1 MQVAEEFD
9 VGNITG
15 TLYFDPEPTS
25 PREGDNLGT
34 MVCWHSRYNLGD
46 KHDHAN
52 PTDFRLSLL
61 PDAVLDRLE
70 AKELDGVEAKVRAYI
85 AQVLAGIVKDSD
97 LESRVLELEERFSKE
112 APHVRQ

>member
-1 MQVAEEFD
+1 MARRRFK
-9 VGNITG
+9 
-15 TLYFDPEPTS
+15 TLEDI
-25 PREGDNLGT
+25 R
-34 MVCWHSRYNLGD
+34 RYL
-46 KHDHAN
+46 AN
-52 PTDFRLSLL
+52 
-61 PDAVLDRLE
+61 VLDRLE